1 MIFKILEVNGLGH
14 QQDGFRLDAALSNK
28 TKALYGILA
37 VVDPATKT
45 LVISINRNSVMNNAT
60 DQNDIKIEAT
70 NTWYSQA
77 VSHRGTN
84 QA

>member
-1 MIFKILEVNGLGH
+1 MLVLEIIIFKILEVNGLGH
-14 QQDGFRLDAALSNK
+14 QQDGFRLDASLSNK

-60 DQNDIKIEAT
+60 DQNDIKIEAVQDIT
-70 NTWYSQA
+70 CVA
-77 VSHRGTN
+77 LHG
-84 QA
+84 